1 MKTYLT
7 VLACFFVGFSL
18 AQDLVYK
25 PKNPAFGGDTFNY
38 QWMLSSAEAQ
48 NLLKDPDEKKGF
60 EQKSELERFK
70 DNLNSQLLSYLSREL
85 FNNQFGTGSSGS
97 GTGSGTGGTGSGGLQ
112 NGVYT
117 FGSLSVEIYSSNLGL
132 VVNILDILT
141 GEETQVII
149 PGN

>member
-1 MKTYLT
+1 MKTYITLF
-7 VLACFFVGFSL
+7 ACFFISFSL
-18 AQDLVYK
+18 AQNLVYK

-38 QWMLSSAEAQ
+38 QWMLSSAESQ
-48 NLLKDPDEKKGF
+48 NLIKDPDGEKGY
-60 EQKSELERFK
+60 EQQSELERFR

-85 FNNQFGTGSSGS
+85 FDNQFGTGTSGTS
-97 GTGSGTGGTGSGGLQ
+97 GTGSGTQ

-117 FGSLSVEIYSSNLGL
+117 FGSLSVELYESNLGL

-149 PGN
+149 PRN

>member
-48 NLLKDPDEKKGF
+48 NLLKDPEAEKGF
-60 EQKSELERFK
+60 RQKSELERFK

-85 FNNQFGTGSSGS
+85 FNNQFGTGTNGS
-97 GTGSGTGGTGSGGLQ
+97 GTGTGGTGTAGSLQ

-132 VVNILDILT
+132 VINILDILT
-141 GEETQVII
+141 GEEIQVII

>member
-7 VLACFFVGFSL
+7 LFACFFVGFSL

-48 NLLKDPDEKKGF
+48 NLLKDPEGEKGYG
-60 EQKSELERFK
+60 QKSELERFK
-70 DNLNSQLLSYLSREL
+70 ENLNSQLLSYLSREL
-85 FNNQFGTGSSGS
+85 FNNQFGTGTNGS
-97 GTGSGTGGTGSGGLQ
+97 GNGTGTSSNSQ

-117 FGSLSVEIYSSNLGL
+117 FGSLSVEIYDSNLGL

-149 PGN
+149 PKN